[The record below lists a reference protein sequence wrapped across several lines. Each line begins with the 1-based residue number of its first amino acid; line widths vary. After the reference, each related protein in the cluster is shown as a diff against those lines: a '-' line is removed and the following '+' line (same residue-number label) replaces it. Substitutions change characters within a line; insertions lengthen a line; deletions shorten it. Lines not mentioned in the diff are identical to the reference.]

1 MVDVSPGPKTKSRT
15 LSDVFGSAE
24 VSSSATAAS
33 LLRRSINGPSSMS
46 RGLSPTVA
54 EVLSAG
60 ARRPLPLVGIV
71 GYRQAQRVL
80 ERGLNVCTRALSS
93 VRR

>member
-15 LSDVFGSAE
+15 LSDVFGAAE

-33 LLRRSINGPSSMS
+33 FARRSINGRSSMS
-46 RGLSPTVA
+46 RSLRPTVA
-54 EVLSAG
+54 GLLSAG
-60 ARRPLPLVGIV
+60 ARTPLPFVGIV

-80 ERGLNVCTRALSS
+80 ERGLNLCTRALSS